1 MYLCPKNIAWQHAT
15 DLEAYTSSDRARK
28 VTQGQPA
35 VRRHALIREPQATT
49 YIVWTALHS
58 VMDTWTCKLLCDDL
72 SAFLRDPAEFRTRPS
87 RPSVKLFLQHFNNLD
102 PAASTAFWTSYLAG
116 LENPQPL
123 PTIVAKPTTNP
134 VCNRTLVRSYPLSQR
149 GPSPIRLSTIAHAA
163 FALTLSALTP
173 APSASTGIPLRTTL
187 PSAQEPVSAFLARV
201 QADSAAM
208 VPHEPFGWNAL
219 STLMTRDIH
228 TANAFTFNWFP
239 RGTDLL
245 AREDMRERERG
256 GESGGALK
264 VMSERYSPH
273 EVAGVWMVYDKGE
286 SLRVVAEWDDGVF
299 EDGLAREMVDR
310 FFDILGRLAKG
321 ERDSSVGAVL
331 GW

>member
-35 VRRHALIREPQATT
+35 VRHALIREPQATT

-72 SAFLRDPAEFRTRPS
+72 SAFLCDPAEFRTRPS
-87 RPSVKLFLQHFNNLD
+87 RPSVKLFLQHFDNID
-102 PAASTAFWTSYLAG
+102 PAASTAFWTSYLAAG
-116 LENPQPL
+116 PQPH
-123 PTIVAKPTTNP
+123 P
-134 VCNRTLVRSYPLSQR
+134 PLHHRPRRLRPHPQR
-149 GPSPIRLSTIAHAA
+149 PNSRPSTSTFFYGSRASRA
-163 FALTLSALTP
+163 FFPLASAIM
-173 APSASTGIPLRTTL
+173 SSIFSGIPLRTTL

-273 EVAGVWMVYDKGE
+273 EVAGVWMVYDNGE